1 MTQESRLTRDQ
12 ALLGAI
18 CLLLVGI
25 LLMNGWSINQG
36 IQERERRTYYRE
48 QASAIRDLADLQ
60 DELIFDLMEEY
71 QSSAYGSSVDRITEQ
86 QLIAAE
92 TQIVGLQTLAL
103 QNRQIIELLLLAYEE
118 PPIDIQE
125 E

>member
-1 MTQESRLTRDQ
+1 MTTESRFTRDQ

-18 CLLLVGI
+18 CVLLAGI
-25 LLMNGWSINQG
+25 LLMNSWSIYQD
-36 IQERERRTYYRE
+36 IQERERRAYYRE
-48 QASAIRDLADLQ
+48 QASVIRDLAQLQ
-60 DELIFDLMEEY
+60 DDLIIDLLEDY

-118 PPIDIQE
+118 PPVEVE
-125 E
+125 EE